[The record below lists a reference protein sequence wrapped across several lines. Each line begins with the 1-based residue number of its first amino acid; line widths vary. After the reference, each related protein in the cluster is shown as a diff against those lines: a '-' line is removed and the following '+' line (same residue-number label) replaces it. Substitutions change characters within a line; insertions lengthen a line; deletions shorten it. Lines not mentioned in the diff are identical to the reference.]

1 MIARLKAWLAR
12 RRAHRATVAALAE
25 LVAAIDVLDGVYVIL
40 LNGYPLDPG
49 QGFERG
55 DRLEIHLVDVP
66 EEEERRIVEAVG
78 RFDGEG
84 FRIHCEEDDSH
95 A

>member
-12 RRAHRATVAALAE
+12 RRAHRKSAAALAE
-25 LVAAIDVLDGVYVIL
+25 IIAAVDALEGVYVIL
-40 LNGYPLDPG
+40 LNDYPLDPG
-49 QGFERG
+49 DGFGPG
-55 DRLEIHLVDVP
+55 DRLEIRFVDVP

-78 RFDGEG
+78 RLNGKG
-84 FRIHCEEDDSH
+84 FRIHCEEDDGD

>member
-12 RRAHRATVAALAE
+12 RRAHRKSAAALAA
-25 LVAAIDVLDGVYVIL
+25 LVRAVDALDGVYVIL
-40 LNGYPLDPG
+40 LNGYPIDPG
-49 QGFERG
+49 DGFGPG

-66 EEEERRIVEAVG
+66 EEEERRIVEVVG
-78 RFDGEG
+78 RLNGEG
-84 FRIHCEEDDSH
+84 FRIHCEEDDGD